1 MKNTRRLLRKTSFT
15 LLEIIVAMGVFSLL
29 MAMTMQFF
37 SGAQR
42 IWSSSESR
50 NTVYSDARVAMD
62 LMATLLQSTYYK
74 EDETPFIIV
83 KNRTTDPAE
92 RDAIYFPTKSSLRPR
107 GDTSLFFATFQ
118 VDSDNE
124 LLIATICDKDGETYR
139 DLFFPSADSYETIA
153 DTMYGNLNN
162 YAKMKKTKE
171 DEGVDE
177 VKATTIIPNI
187 TSFKISPGIYNY
199 NGTPEIQW
207 NQHDKSSG
215 GVTYYPYVPALVR
228 IELGILPDPYY
239 ERWLNASGSEKTDIL
254 KEQEKKFTRIVFIGD
269 RN

>member
-1 MKNTRRLLRKTSFT
+1 MKNTRGFFRKSSFT

-74 EDETPFIIV
+74 ENETPFIIV
-83 KNRTTDPAE
+83 ENKTTSPAD
-92 RDAIYFPTKSSLRPR
+92 RDAIYFATKSPLRPR
-107 GDTSLFFATFQ
+107 GNTSLFFASFQ
-118 VDSDNE
+118 VDGDNE
-124 LLIATICDKDGETYR
+124 LLIATICDKDGATYR
-139 DLFFPSADSYETIA
+139 NLFFPSAASYENIA
-153 DTMYGNLNN
+153 DSMYANLNT
-162 YAKMKKTKE
+162 YAGQKDADGALE
-171 DEGVDE
+171 A
-177 VKATTIIPNI
+177 KATMIIPNI

-199 NGTPEIQW
+199 HNTPEIQW

-228 IELGILPDPYY
+228 IELGILPAPYY